1 MGVNIEMEKNNFNTS
16 VMFETSRE
24 LVVVEK
30 VNDVPCSKNTHV
42 FAICITSDNKPLIA
56 ARRTSFA
63 FQEIMM
69 QRKNPKATL
78 FVKKSFLK
86 YMYSNEIK
94 EINRRLDNGYIV
106 SFNPLFEELILLGG
120 KIDKYESV
128 NDCLSR
134 EIREESDFHLSIRQ
148 FGDKLLKLT
157 IFDKLFNKTF
167 ISYCT
172 TCFINESLEK
182 SLSFNIYNVEIRE
195 LKSLIDCVKNDK
207 FNYLSFIYNTLI
219 HSK

>member
-1 MGVNIEMEKNNFNTS
+1 MENFSS
-16 VMFETSRE
+16 VIFETSRE
-24 LVVVEK
+24 FVVVERI
-30 VNDVPCSKNTHV
+30 NEVPYSKNTHV

-63 FQEIMM
+63 FQEIMT
-69 QRKNPKATL
+69 QRKNPNSTL
-78 FVKKSFLK
+78 SVKKSLLK
-86 YMYSNEIK
+86 YMYNNEIK
-94 EINRRLDNGYIV
+94 EINRRLENGNIV

-120 KIDKYESV
+120 KINKSESV
-128 NDCLSR
+128 NDCLLR
-134 EIREESDFHLSIRQ
+134 EIQEESDFHLSIKR
-148 FGDKLLKLT
+148 FGNKLLKLT
-157 IFDKLFNKTF
+157 TFDKLFNKTF

-182 SLSFNIYNVEIRE
+182 ALSFSIYNVEIRE

-207 FNYLSFIYNTLI
+207 FNYLSFIYNTLV